1 MSKTTENLFHCKQI
15 SIPPFKQKH
24 HTLIIQDGR
33 HIIYVACFTSPWQ
46 ALIWWRATRNEKT
59 FSRCILKHIP
69 SFLTRE
75 RTIGIKI
82 TNKKEDLEDPNSYEK
97 FQDVWRL
104 MNGNASD
111 LYATRERERERER
124 KRWKGKD
131 GGKK

>member
-1 MSKTTENLFHCKQI
+1 M
-15 SIPPFKQKH
+15 
-24 HTLIIQDGR
+24 
-33 HIIYVACFTSPWQ
+33 
-46 ALIWWRATRNEKT
+46 
-59 FSRCILKHIP
+59 KHIP

-124 KRWKGKD
+124 ERDGKGKM
-131 GGKK
+131 GVRSKFWIQK